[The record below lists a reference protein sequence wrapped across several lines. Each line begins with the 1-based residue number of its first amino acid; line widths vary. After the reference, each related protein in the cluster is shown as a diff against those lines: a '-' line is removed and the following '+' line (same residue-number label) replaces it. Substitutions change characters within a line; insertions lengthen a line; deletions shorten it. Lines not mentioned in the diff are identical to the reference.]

1 MRALRSAT
9 PQPDGGGVTIL
20 TREEC
25 EQWLASRYGDR
36 SIDGALAAAF
46 TKSNTFDLPADAHA
60 RTTLAR
66 SIVRAVSTSGGGL
79 LWITAWG
86 IFPSAQNMT
95 LFDGYRASLGENRSL
110 MDAPGHGFGEDDS
123 DEVESVLDLA
133 LYFFWDATLFA
144 GTTAVRV
151 SHDEWLEVHGGDDL
165 QLRQIEKHVG
175 RA

>member
-1 MRALRSAT
+1 
-9 PQPDGGGVTIL
+9 
-20 TREEC
+20 
-25 EQWLASRYGDR
+25 
-36 SIDGALAAAF
+36 
-46 TKSNTFDLPADAHA
+46 
-60 RTTLAR
+60 
-66 SIVRAVSTSGGGL
+66 
-79 LWITAWG
+79 
-86 IFPSAQNMT
+86 MT

-133 LYFFWDATLFA
+133 LYFFWAATLFA